1 MNIVRLIL
9 AILLIAVG
17 LVAGVQ
23 NTEPVT
29 LNFLTASVQTSSGV
43 AIMLSVLLG
52 VIAGAL
58 IVLATMVWPLYS
70 KLRRLNREAA
80 RTAST
85 PAPSTTPAPPAGP

>member
-1 MNIVRLIL
+1 MNVLRLIV

-23 NTEPVT
+23 NTDQVT
-29 LNFLTASVQTSSGV
+29 LKFLTASVQTSSGV
-43 AIMLSVLLG
+43 AIMLSVLIG
-52 VIAGAL
+52 AIAGVL

-80 RTAST
+80 RAVPVSE
-85 PAPSTTPAPPAGP
+85 PPTTPPAGL

>member
-1 MNIVRLIL
+1 MNILRLIL

-23 NTEPVT
+23 NTDQVT
-29 LNFLTASVQTSSGV
+29 LKFLTASVQTSSGV
-43 AIMLSVLLG
+43 AIMLSVLIG

-80 RTAST
+80 RAVPAQET
-85 PAPSTTPAPPAGP
+85 PTMPNPGP